1 MLSITL
7 AEVLIMTQQMFTSL
21 IVQTDDCGRKMIA
34 DFFFDNRWQ
43 CGFMAQPSY
52 TPVTQKQ

>member
-1 MLSITL
+1 MLSISL
-7 AEVLIMTQQMFTSL
+7 AEVLITTRQMFTSL
-21 IVQTDDCGRKMIA
+21 IVQTDYCGRKMIA